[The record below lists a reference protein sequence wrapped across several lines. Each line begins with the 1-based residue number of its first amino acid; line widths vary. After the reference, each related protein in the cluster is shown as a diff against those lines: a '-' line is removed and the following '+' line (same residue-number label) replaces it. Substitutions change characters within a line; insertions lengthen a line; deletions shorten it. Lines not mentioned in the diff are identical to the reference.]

1 MKREQ
6 ITDLSAIPLPF
17 AFYGETSVASPKLDP
32 FTDPAEEAEGK
43 NFFDSRWAW
52 DSSTS
57 PATPPSRVITRQ
69 LMNRLLG
76 QISGR
81 QFLKQCGALDTFDQN
96 VCDAIGG
103 YPQGAVLQYL
113 DGDVLYD
120 VVSMRDNN
128 DTDYTKIGVDG
139 INWRIYGS
147 SVFSY
152 VYPDYGS
159 IGQNNILK
167 TWNTNDLGWS
177 FVFRGG
183 TEEFLNRLY
192 VSSIRYDETNQQ
204 WVLVVNYKEN
214 GNIYWT
220 LYDSSS
226 PDSTSITFIGGSTTV
241 RVVASKNEGASNY
254 GVLNGIVGGDLVIHS
269 PCWIQ
274 AFITNPT
281 AAHGMTNYECGIALY
296 NESTA
301 RPSAIEDLKFDNTNY
316 TVYELEEIGTIATAI
331 LPVLP
336 GNKISAFVSQ
346 VLPEDR
352 EIIIRKLTPVR
363 TR

>member
-6 ITDLSAIPLPF
+6 IPSMSALPLPF
-17 AFYGETSVASPKLDP
+17 ALNGETSIPVKELDP
-32 FTDPAEEAEGK
+32 FLDDGNLGSLGFDGK
-43 NFFDSRWAW
+43 YQWNGN
-52 DSSTS
+52 
-57 PATPPSRVITRQ
+57 TPPSRFITRQ

-81 QFLKQCGALDTFDQN
+81 QFLKQCGVLDTFDQN

-113 DGDVLYD
+113 DGDILYD

-128 DTDYTKIGVDG
+128 DTDYTNVGVDG

-159 IGQNNILK
+159 VGQDNILK
-167 TWNTNDLGWS
+167 RWEISSIGDWKYQFFDSSYGDIYFVSDLKLVDVQGVQRWQITLNYIDSPDVVFGTKIDPNATPTYNLLQFGWPDFYVQARKS
-177 FVFRGG
+177 SQ
-183 TEEFLNRLY
+183 
-192 VSSIRYDETNQQ
+192 VSSDALTI
-204 WVLVVNYKEN
+204 
-214 GNIYWT
+214 
-220 LYDSSS
+220 
-226 PDSTSITFIGGSTTV
+226 TS
-241 RVVASKNEGASNY
+241 
-254 GVLNGIVGGDLVIHS
+254 H
-269 PCWIQ
+269 CWIQ

-301 RPSAIEDLKFDNTNY
+301 SPSAIEDLKVDNTNY
-316 TVYELEEIGTIATAI
+316 TVYELEEIGTIATAV

-336 GNKISAFVSQ
+336 GNKISAFASKT
-346 VLPEDR
+346 LSEDR

>member
-69 LMNRLLG
+69 LMNRLFA

-113 DGDVLYD
+113 DGDILYD

-128 DTDYTKIGVDG
+128 DTDYTKVGVDG

-159 IGQNNILK
+159 TGQGNILK
-167 TWNTNDLGWS
+167 VWDVSDIGWS
-177 FVFRGG
+177 FVFQGG
-183 TEEFLNRLY
+183 SEELRNSLY
-192 VSSIRYDETNQQ
+192 VSDIYYSETHSE
-204 WVLVVNYKEN
+204 WVLCVRHK
-214 GNIYWT
+214 GDNIIFNWYFNE
-220 LYDSSS
+220 DASSS
-226 PDSTSITFIGGSTTV
+226 ASSITFTKSSS
-241 RVVASKNEGASNY
+241 VVSVIASKTESIPPSNKI
-254 GVLNGIVGGDLVIHS
+254 LSGDITIS
-269 PCWIQ
+269 SACWIQ

-281 AAHGMTNYECGIALY
+281 AAQGFTNYECGIAIY
-296 NESTA
+296 NQSTA
-301 RPSAIEDLKFDNTNY
+301 RPSAIEDLKANNTNY
-316 TVYELEEIGTIATAI
+316 TVYELQEIGTIATAI

-336 GNKISAFVSQ
+336 GNKISAFSSE
-346 VLPEDR
+346 VLADR
-352 EIIIRKLTPVR
+352 NIIIRKLTPVR

>member
-6 ITDLSAIPLPF
+6 IPSMSTLPLPF
-17 AFYGETSVASPKLDP
+17 ALNGETSIPVKELDP
-32 FTDPAEEAEGK
+32 FLDDGNLGSLGFDGK
-43 NFFDSRWAW
+43 YQWNGN
-52 DSSTS
+52 
-57 PATPPSRVITRQ
+57 TPPSRFITRQ

-81 QFLKQCGALDTFDQN
+81 QFLKQCGVLDTFDQN

-113 DGDVLYD
+113 DGDILYD

-159 IGQNNILK
+159 VGQNNILK
-167 TWNTNDLGWS
+167 TWDASTSG
-177 FVFRGG
+177 
-183 TEEFLNRLY
+183 
-192 VSSIRYDETNQQ
+192 VSS
-204 WVLVVNYKEN
+204 
-214 GNIYWT
+214 
-220 LYDSSS
+220 
-226 PDSTSITFIGGSTTV
+226 
-241 RVVASKNEGASNY
+241 
-254 GVLNGIVGGDLVIHS
+254 NGILSGDLTIS
-269 PCWIQ
+269 SACWIQ

-281 AAHGMTNYECGIALY
+281 AAHGTTNYECGIALY

-301 RPSAIEDLKFDNTNY
+301 RPSAIEDLKVDNTNY

-336 GNKISAFVSQ
+336 GNKISAFASQ
-346 VLPEDR
+346 VLSEDR